1 MTARGHRLRAH
12 TADVIAEAWAPD
24 VAACIEEAIA
34 ALVSVYA
41 DTGDALLEGRARFHI
56 APGPFEVALMTA
68 LDDVIFTL
76 DTSPAVPVG
85 ALVRHAPDGGFTV
98 ILELAKRDT
107 VEATGAVP
115 KAISRSGLEVERSPS
130 TARCSFLIDV

>member
-1 MTARGHRLRAH
+1 MSSRGHRLRAH

-24 VAACIEEAIA
+24 AAACIEEAIA

-41 DTGDALLEGRARFHI
+41 DTGHALLESRAHFHI
-56 APGPFEVALMTA
+56 APGPFEVALLTA

-85 ALVRHAPDGGFTV
+85 ALVREASDGGLALV
-98 ILELAKRDT
+98 LELAKRDT

-115 KAISRSGLEVERSPS
+115 KAISRSGLVLERSPS
-130 TARCSFLIDV
+130 ITRCSFLVDV